1 MRRLVLMG
9 TAVCGFWVVAQA
21 QTAWMGWAV
30 TAQYQMIQV
39 GPFGSEA
46 AAQQEA
52 KARCEGVS
60 GRTCPLSLQVIA
72 VPVDWDV
79 GAVVCGGRP
88 FIGGASARANEYDI
102 ALNKARLQGMDTS
115 ACRAIQPPYQ

>member
-1 MRRLVLMG
+1 MG
-9 TAVCGFWVVAQA
+9 TAVCGFLVVAQA

-60 GRTCPLSLQVIA
+60 GRTCPLRQQVIA
-72 VPVDWDV
+72 VPANWDV
-79 GAVVCGGRP
+79 AATVCGSQA
-88 FIGGASARANEYDI
+88 FIGGASARADEYDV
-102 ALNKARLQGMDTS
+102 ALDKARRAGMDTRS
-115 ACRAIQPPYQ
+115 CRRVPQ